1 MVWRV
6 NFVGGD
12 LMYGVPIKYKKG
24 ALAQKRQVL
33 GKVIIDYSAPE
44 TDSSIIVT
52 ANENAH
58 ITQNQQVAN
67 NIEMPTH
74 KWASLDGTWVLDGT
88 HYLCPDTADAAVD
101 NEMGWWGKN
110 LAGAEGKFIACDIDP
125 PFVGTSFNQAGA
137 DPSFCL
143 HDGVLY
149 LVFVDGDNIKVSIV
163 DQTTMAV
170 TSLLRTISAPGAS
183 RPRLIFEPSTYS
195 GQADLPHV
203 AYVGSDGKVYGYREQ
218 YLEDLSIE
226 AITDEIGVGTSIE
239 ALWIGD
245 YFYHFYVDAGII
257 YVRKQGEYAEVL
269 ITPNSGSII
278 SVWAWETPD
287 GRIGFLYSLAP
298 SAGGGDLYNAYS
310 ELMFPTEL
318 SESMGLAASITAVEY
333 RTGILVFNTCDNY
346 TNYTVVDDGM
356 ELTALIS
363 AVQLISSIFPF
374 TESMGLNAAITQ
386 VLLND
391 INSFSESMGLT
402 ASIIQV
408 ILSGINEFTEN
419 MQLTASITAV
429 TLEE

>member
-1 MVWRV
+1 MVFSNIPLIFIR
-6 NFVGGD
+6 GD
-12 LMYGVPIKYKKG
+12 DMEWKSNDASKLNWNEKLRSYLVS
-24 ALAQKRQVL
+24 
-33 GKVIIDYSAPE
+33 IDIGPSFLTGE
-44 TDSSIIVT
+44 
-52 ANENAH
+52 
-58 ITQNQQVAN
+58 
-67 NIEMPTH
+67 
-74 KWASLDGTWVLDGT
+74 
-88 HYLCPDTADAAVD
+88 
-101 NEMGWWGKN
+101 
-110 LAGAEGKFIACDIDP
+110 
-125 PFVGTSFNQAGA
+125 SFNIAGA

-149 LVFVDGDNIKVSIV
+149 LVFVDGDYIKIAIV

-170 TSLLRTISAPGAS
+170 TSLLRTITAPGAS

-195 GQADLPHV
+195 GQLDLPHV
-203 AYVGSDGKVYGYREQ
+203 AYVSSDGKVYGYREQ

-226 AITDEIGVGTSIE
+226 AITDEIGTGTSIE

-245 YFYHFYVDAGII
+245 YFYHFYVNAGVLYI
-257 YVRKQGEYAEVL
+257 RKQGEFASAF
-269 ITPNSGSII
+269 ITPDDGAITGI
-278 SVWAWETPD
+278 QAWETPD

-298 SAGGGDLYNAYS
+298 SADGGDLYNAYS

-318 SESMGLAASITAVEY
+318 SESMGLIASITAVEY

-391 INSFSESMGLT
+391 INSFSESMGLV
-402 ASIIQV
+402 ASITQV
-408 ILSGINEFTEN
+408 ILPGINEFTDN